1 MLMLQPNC
9 VSVSHTLTEIV
20 SLLKEED
27 NILLNM
33 IERTAGSKV
42 TYTRSLNP
50 LPVSFTI
57 K

>member
-1 MLMLQPNC
+1 MLQPNC

-27 NILLNM
+27 NIILNM

-50 LPVSFTI
+50 LPISFTI